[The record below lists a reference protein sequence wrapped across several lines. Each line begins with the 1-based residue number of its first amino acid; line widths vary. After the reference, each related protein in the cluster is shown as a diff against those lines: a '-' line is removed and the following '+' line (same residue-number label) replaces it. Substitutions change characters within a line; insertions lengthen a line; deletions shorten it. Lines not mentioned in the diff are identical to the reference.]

1 MGRSMN
7 IIVIAGAILVLVGIA
22 GLAMPVFNTTQN
34 QEVAH
39 IGDLHVD
46 AKESTTHFIPPLVSG
61 GALALGII
69 LVAGGLFRRA

>member
-1 MGRSMN
+1 MGRSMSFV
-7 IIVIAGAILVLVGIA
+7 VILGAILVLAGIA

-61 GALALGII
+61 GALVLGVI
-69 LVAGGLFRRA
+69 LMGGGLMRRA

>member
-7 IIVIAGAILVLVGIA
+7 IVVIVGALLVLVGVA

>member
-7 IIVIAGAILVLVGIA
+7 MIVIAGAILVLVGIA
-22 GLAMPVFNTTQN
+22 GLAMPVFDTTQN
-34 QEVAH
+34 KEVAH

-61 GALALGII
+61 GALVLGMI
-69 LVAGGLFRRA
+69 LIGGGLMRRA